1 MDLLRS
7 QSQAVRSFI
16 EWAVFVSRRD
26 LAWRPECD
34 KMELNKTKS
43 LICSAPMAGTEK
55 HVNSVIRQ
63 NKNSSRFRPWLDEHG
78 SKLLLFARQQTR
90 SIADAEDVLQ
100 DALVKLARKVEEGS
114 FVGGLDSW
122 LAFVYTQIRREA
134 IDLGR
139 KDDRRRKREENVVKD
154 ERSLGRDIEMPLFEE
169 GESQDETRRIL
180 IEGMK
185 TLPKKFSEVI
195 SMKLWGERTFAEIG
209 EALDISLNT
218 AASRY
223 RYGIEALR
231 KQLATARLNEDI

>member
-1 MDLLRS
+1 
-7 QSQAVRSFI
+7 
-16 EWAVFVSRRD
+16 
-26 LAWRPECD
+26 
-34 KMELNKTKS
+34 
-43 LICSAPMAGTEK
+43 MASTEK
-55 HVNSVIRQ
+55 HVNLAPKQ

-114 FVGGLDSW
+114 FVGGQDSW
-122 LAFVYTQIRREA
+122 LAFIYTQIRREA

-185 TLPKKFSEVI
+185 ILPKKFSEVI

-231 KQLATARLNEDI
+231 KQLATARLNGDI

>member
-1 MDLLRS
+1 MCGALGVYYNQSVNLASKQSTTSS
-7 QSQAVRSFI
+7 Q
-16 EWAVFVSRRD
+16 
-26 LAWRPECD
+26 
-34 KMELNKTKS
+34 
-43 LICSAPMAGTEK
+43 
-55 HVNSVIRQ
+55 
-63 NKNSSRFRPWLDEHG
+63 FRPWLEEHG
-78 SKLLLFARQQTR
+78 SKFLLFARQQTR

-114 FVGGLDSW
+114 FVGGQDAW
-122 LAFVYTQIRREA
+122 IAFIYTQIRREA

-139 KDDRRRKREENVVKD
+139 KDDRRRKREANVIKD
-154 ERSLGRDIEMPLFEE
+154 DRSLGRDIEMPLFEV
-169 GESQDETRRIL
+169 GASQEETRQIL

-185 TLPKKFSEVI
+185 TLPTKFSEVI

-209 EALDISLNT
+209 EALEISLNT